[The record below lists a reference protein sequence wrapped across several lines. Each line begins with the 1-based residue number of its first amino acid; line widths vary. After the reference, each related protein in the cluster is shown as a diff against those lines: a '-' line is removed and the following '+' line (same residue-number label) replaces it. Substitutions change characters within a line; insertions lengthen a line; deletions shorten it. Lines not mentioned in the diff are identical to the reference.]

1 MVKSSLKDGIILARR
16 NPGVVLILFSLNLLV
31 SILLTLPLYWK
42 LMSELGSSLMG
53 EVLMD
58 GFSYSWLAEFEFNN
72 PSFMETMGTA
82 ILPVG
87 LLYIFL
93 WSILSGGIL
102 EVFKPDGEGNGM
114 LRFSRGVFK
123 HLLPF
128 LRLTILS
135 SAIYL
140 LTYWLL
146 MIKAGDWLE
155 EMIKDSP
162 YPQLEF
168 SVGIGITLLT
178 ITAVF
183 FIDMIFDYARIKR
196 VVDGFPSA
204 ILATAGSFRFCVGN
218 LPGTTAIY
226 SFLLLLSGV
235 LVIVYLII
243 YSIIPQDELVW
254 IIALFL
260 LQEAFMLG
268 RVFIRVS
275 TYSCQMEYYTR
286 KTASR

>member
-1 MVKSSLKDGIILARR
+1 MVMSSLKNGIKLALK
-16 NPGVVLILFSLNLLV
+16 NPGVVITLFSINLLV

-53 EVLMD
+53 EVLLS

-87 LLYIFL
+87 LCYIFL

-102 EVFKPDGEGNGM
+102 EVFKPDGEGNGI
-114 LRFSRGVFK
+114 LRFSRGVSK

-128 LRLTILS
+128 LRLTIFS

-155 EMIKDSP
+155 ETIKDSP

-168 SVGIGITLLT
+168 SVGMGIALLT
-178 ITAVF
+178 ILSVLLC
-183 FIDMIFDYARIKR
+183 DMIFDYARIKR
-196 VVDGFPSA
+196 VVDGFPSV
-204 ILATAGSFRFCVGN
+204 ILATTGSFRFCMGN
-218 LPGTTAIY
+218 FPGTIAVY
-226 SFLLLLSGV
+226 SFLLLLSGI
-235 LVIVYLII
+235 LIIVYLII
-243 YSIIPQDELVW
+243 YSIIPQNELVW
-254 IIALFL
+254 IITLFL
-260 LQEAFMLG
+260 LQESFMLG
-268 RVFIRVS
+268 RIFIRVS
-275 TYSCQMEYYTR
+275 TYSCQMEYYSR